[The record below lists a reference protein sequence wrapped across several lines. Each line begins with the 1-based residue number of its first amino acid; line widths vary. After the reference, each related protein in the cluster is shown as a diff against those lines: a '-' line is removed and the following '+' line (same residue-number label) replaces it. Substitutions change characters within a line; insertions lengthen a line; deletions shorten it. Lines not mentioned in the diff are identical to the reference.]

1 MTQANRDAIYT
12 RAIDAETAWTR
23 ELKRTFGRDA
33 CNARYEKRGQGV
45 PGGALNAAY
54 MERTA
59 AMTALHDYWESR
71 RLIRA

>member
-1 MTQANRDAIYT
+1 MTSNLDAMYA
-12 RAIDAETAWTR
+12 RAIEAETAWNR

-33 CNARYEKRGQGV
+33 CHARYEKRGQGV

-54 MERTA
+54 VERTA
-59 AMTALHDYWESR
+59 AMAVLHDYWDSR